1 MRKKWTKII
10 FWIPIMILLLSA
22 SLLLDRLYAGKVTK
36 IEKVYRLTILYK
48 SGRME
53 FQKLEPLEMI
63 LPLTIKEKIFTKDGY
78 SENYFLQM
86 FDKEKNIVLRMKM
99 DDPTVTLLEYE
110 DPEEPGRIRSKLVK
124 HDEILFSILIPA
136 PAKAQFIQFSRIVP
150 GQEMVPAVERSH
162 EHMSEM
168 IPLRPQ
174 HLQIK
179 KED

>member
-1 MRKKWTKII
+1 MRKKWIKTI
-10 FWIPIMILLLSA
+10 FWIPLLILLFFISPLFDS
-22 SLLLDRLYAGKVTK
+22 LYAGKVTK
-36 IEKVYRLTILYK
+36 MEKVYRLTIMYK

-53 FQKLEPLEMI
+53 FQKSELLEMI

-86 FDKEKNIVLRMKM
+86 FDKGKNIVLRMKM

-136 PAKAQFIQFSRIVP
+136 PAKAQFIRFSRIVP
-150 GQEMVPAVERSH
+150 GQEMLPVAERKH

-168 IPLRPQ
+168 VP
-174 HLQIK
+174 LQIK
-179 KED
+179 KDD